1 MCSLT
6 DQYTSKNNQLLI
18 ISEIKYRLNSPR
30 EYLIQFLGSVN
41 LLIAPFNVDVLGHV
55 TLLTI
60 FIPTNEQYYRYANM
74 VDYIMDSNVYILCH
88 HFVRSQNI
96 GTSCYRGLVM

>member
-1 MCSLT
+1 M
-6 DQYTSKNNQLLI
+6 
-18 ISEIKYRLNSPR
+18 
-30 EYLIQFLGSVN
+30 N
-41 LLIAPFNVDVLGHV
+41 LLIAPFNVDVFACGTGLGTLGHV

-74 VDYIMDSNVYILCH
+74 VDYIMDSNVYTLCH